1 MKLPIEKSKITEA
14 VDIITSSGVDLSNMF
29 QEDGLLKQF
38 TKELVERALEGELKQ
53 HLGYVLMAS

>member
-53 HLGYVLMAS
+53 HLGYDRY

>member
-38 TKELVERALEGELKQ
+38 TKELVARTLWR
-53 HLGYVLMAS
+53 